1 MREVAFL
8 KQNSE
13 KWKSFEHLLKNPKN
27 EAADTIADLYIKV
40 SNDLAYAQSNY
51 PGSKTASYLNDLA
64 VKAHNTLY
72 SNQRTDVGTIINF
85 WKNEVPEIFSRH
97 QKELLVA
104 FIVFVVAMSI
114 GVISSVLED
123 SYVRNFFGDAYMNMT
138 LENIEKGDP
147 LAVYKSESMMNMFF
161 QITINNIRVSFMVFV
176 LGMFTAVGS
185 GLLLLQNGIMVGAFL
200 HLFTKYALLKEALLV
215 IFIHGTLELSAIVIA
230 GAAGFVLGNSF
241 IFPGTYSRL
250 DSFLHGA
257 KESAKMI
264 GALVPVFIVAGF
276 LESFV
281 TRHTDMPL
289 LLSLGII
296 GGSAVFILYYFVLL
310 PNAILR
316 KTNSGIL

>member
-13 KWKSFEHLLKNPKN
+13 KWQSFEQLLKNPKG
-27 EAADTIADLYIKV
+27 ETADTIADLYIKV

-51 PGSKTASYLNDLA
+51 PESKTASYLNDLA

-72 SNQRTDVGTIINF
+72 SNKRADAGTIANF
-85 WKNEVPEIFSRH
+85 WKQEVPEIFSHR
-97 QKELLVA
+97 QKELLIA
-104 FIVFVVAMSI
+104 FIVFVIAISI
-114 GVISSVLED
+114 GVISSMLEET
-123 SYVRNFFGDAYMNMT
+123 YVRNFFGDAYMNMT

-147 LAVYKSESMMNMFF
+147 LAVYKKESMMNMFF
-161 QITINNIRVSFMVFV
+161 KITLNNIRVSFFVFV
-176 LGMFTAVGS
+176 LGMFTAIGS

-200 HLFTKYALLKEALLV
+200 HLFAKYALLKEALLV

-230 GAAGFVLGNSF
+230 GTAGFVLGNSF

-250 DSFLHGA
+250 DSFLKGA

-264 GALVPVFIVAGF
+264 TALIPVFILAGF

-281 TRHTDMPL
+281 TRYTEMPL
-289 LLSLGII
+289 VLSLSII
-296 GGSAVFILYYFVLL
+296 VGSAAFILYYFVVL
-310 PNAILR
+310 PHKLR
-316 KTNSGIL
+316 LKIQG

>member
-13 KWKSFEHLLKNPKN
+13 KWESFEQLLKNPKN
-27 EAADTIADLYIKV
+27 ESADKIADLYIKV
-40 SNDLAYAQSNY
+40 SNDLAYAQSNF

-72 SNQRTDVGTIINF
+72 SNKRADAGTIARF
-85 WKNEVPEIFSRH
+85 WKQEIPEIFSRH
-97 QKELLVA
+97 QKELFIAFLIFMVA
-104 FIVFVVAMSI
+104 ISI
-114 GVISSVLED
+114 GVISSVLDD
-123 SYVRNFFGDAYMNMT
+123 SYVRSFFGDAYMNMT

-147 LAVYKSESMMNMFF
+147 LAVYKKDSMMNMFF
-161 QITINNIRVSFMVFV
+161 QITINNINVSFTTFIA
-176 LGMFTAVGS
+176 GMFTAIGS

-200 HLFTKYALLKEALLV
+200 HLFAKYALLKEALLV

-241 IFPGTYSRL
+241 LFPGTYSRRT
-250 DSFLHGA
+250 SFLRGA

-264 GALVPVFIVAGF
+264 TALVPVFIIAGF

-289 LLSLGII
+289 LLSLSII
-296 GGSAVFILYYFVLL
+296 GGSAAFILYYFVIL
-310 PNAILR
+310 PNKISN
-316 KTNSGIL
+316 KTSGIL

>member
-13 KWKSFEHLLKNPKN
+13 KWQSFEHLLKNPKG
-27 EAADTIADLYIKV
+27 ETADTIADLYIKI

-51 PGSKTASYLNDLA
+51 PESKTASYLNDLA

-72 SNQRTDVGTIINF
+72 SNKRADADTIANF
-85 WKNEVPEIFSRH
+85 WKKEVPEIFSHR
-97 QKELLVA
+97 QKELYIA
-104 FIVFVVAMSI
+104 FTVFIIAISI
-114 GVISSVLED
+114 GVISSMLED
-123 SYVRNFFGDAYMNMT
+123 TYVRNFFGDAYMNMT

-147 LAVYKSESMMNMFF
+147 LAVYKKESMMNMFF
-161 QITINNIRVSFMVFV
+161 MITLNNIRVSFFVFV
-176 LGMFTAVGS
+176 LGMFTAIGS

-200 HLFTKYALLKEALLV
+200 HLFAKYALLKEALLV

-250 DSFLHGA
+250 DSFLKGA

-264 GALVPVFIVAGF
+264 TALVPVFILAGF

-281 TRHTDMPL
+281 TRYTEMPL
-289 LLSLGII
+289 ILSLSII
-296 GGSAVFILYYFVLL
+296 VGSAAFILYYFVVL
-310 PNAILR
+310 PHKLR
-316 KTNSGIL
+316 LKIQG

>member
-13 KWKSFEHLLKNPKN
+13 KWKSFEQLLKKPK
-27 EAADTIADLYIKV
+27 EESADTIADLYIKV
-40 SNDLAYAQSNY
+40 SNDLAFAQSNF
-51 PGSKTASYLNDLA
+51 PESKTASYLNDLT

-72 SNQRTDVGTIINF
+72 SNKRADAGTIVNF
-85 WKNEVPEIFSRH
+85 WKHEVPLIFSRY
-97 QKELLVA
+97 QKELLIA
-104 FIVFVVAMSI
+104 FIVFAVAISM
-114 GVISSVLED
+114 GVISSMLEE
-123 SYVRNFFGDAYMNMT
+123 SYVRGFFGDAYMNMT

-147 LAVYKSESMMNMFF
+147 LAVYKSKSMMDMFF

-176 LGMFTAVGS
+176 LGMFTAIGS

-200 HLFTKYALLKEALLV
+200 HLFAKYALLKEALLV

-241 IFPGTYSRL
+241 IFPGTYSRTE
-250 DSFLHGA
+250 SFLRGA

-264 GALVPVFIVAGF
+264 TALIPVFITAGF

-281 TRHTDMPL
+281 TRHTEMPL
-289 LLSLGII
+289 ILSLSII
-296 GGSAVFILYYFVLL
+296 GGSAAFILYYFVIL
-310 PNAILR
+310 PNKIR
-316 KTNSGIL
+316 HNTQG